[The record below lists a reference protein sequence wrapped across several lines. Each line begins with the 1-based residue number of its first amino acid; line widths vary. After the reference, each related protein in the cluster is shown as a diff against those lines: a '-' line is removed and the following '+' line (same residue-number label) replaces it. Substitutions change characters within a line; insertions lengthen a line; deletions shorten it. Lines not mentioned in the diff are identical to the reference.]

1 MVGDAPEFNA
11 KARRRE
17 ELMNGGRDGLY
28 PVIPAF
34 FPVIPALHTAIPA
47 LLPAIPAL
55 HTVIPAKAGI
65 QMIAA
70 KPVTRNQV

>member
-1 MVGDAPEFNA
+1 MIGDAPEFSA
-11 KARRRE
+11 EARRRE

-34 FPVIPALHTAIPA
+34 FPVIPDLHPVIPA
-47 LLPAIPAL
+47 FFP
-55 HTVIPAKAGI
+55 VIPAKAGI